1 MRRAALI
8 IGSSLSV
15 LPLGGCLVS
24 SASATRI
31 DGAYVQPS
39 AVASVDEHRS
49 TKQDVLNA
57 LSEPSSKVVHD
68 DGCETWSWH
77 WTRTDA
83 GAGSV
88 FLIFSGESK
97 KQIEQSVHVK
107 FDEDGVVMRKWR
119 D

>member
-1 MRRAALI
+1 MRHTALI
-8 IGSSLSV
+8 LASSLTI
-15 LPLGGCLVS
+15 LPMGGCLVS

-39 AVASVDEHRS
+39 AIASVDEHRS
-49 TKQDVLNA
+49 TKQDVLHA
-57 LSEPSSKVVHD
+57 LSEPSSKEVHD

-83 GAGSV
+83 GAGTV
-88 FLIFSGESK
+88 FLVFAGESK

-107 FDEDGVVMRKWR
+107 FDEDGVVMKKWR